1 LIFKCF
7 EIKYF
12 KLSNFQTF
20 QTLSMLYPDHFEQKI
35 DFTSIRRLLK
45 DKCVST
51 LGMEKVDEI
60 QFSSD
65 YAEVMRLISLTDE
78 MLRVLTTDSDELP
91 TGDFYDVRPALSRV
105 RIEGLFLDELEV
117 YDLRRALEAVRRLV
131 AFLTKHE
138 AEVYP
143 HLHELVSGV
152 ATFPLIIQRIDAIL
166 NKFGKIKD
174 NASTELARIRKDT
187 FQVQGSISRTLNTIL
202 RQAQTDGY
210 VEKDVAP
217 TMREGRLVIPV
228 SPAFKRKVQGIV
240 HDESATGKTVF
251 IEPTQVVEANNRLR
265 ELEGEER
272 REIMRILLEF
282 TNFVRP
288 HTEEIFESQYF
299 LGQID
304 FLRAKALF
312 AIEIKAIKPRLDD
325 VCQLEWAKAV
335 HPLLYLSLKKQ
346 GKEIVPLDI
355 VLNEKQRILLISGP
369 NAGGKSVCLKT
380 VVLLQYMIQCG
391 LLVPVHDSSRAGLFD
406 RLFIDIG
413 DEQSIENDLSTY
425 SSHLLNMKF
434 FIKNSNPKTLL
445 LIDEFGTGTEPMIG
459 GAIAEASL
467 ERFNRNL
474 AFGVITTHYTNLK
487 HFAEDAE
494 GIVNGAM
501 LYDRQHLQPLF
512 QLDIGNPGSSF
523 AIEIARKIG
532 LPEDL
537 IAEAAEK
544 VGAEHLD
551 YDKHLQ
557 DIVRDK
563 RYWENKRQLI
573 RQKEK
578 RLEEMLEK
586 YEVEIASID
595 KQRKEITNKAKDEA
609 KSLLS
614 DTNARIENTIR
625 QIKEAD
631 AEKEKT
637 RSARKELEEF
647 KDSINNEQIIPK
659 STPKSPKGDL
669 KSGNS
674 RLSLNKKHS
683 SNDESETRNAEHGI
697 RNVERGTQNTERKTR
712 NVEPPTFK
720 PGATVRLKGQ
730 LAVGT
735 IIEMQ
740 DKQALVSFGNMKST
754 VKLAKLEAIS
764 NNQIKKEA
772 RKFEALGNTA
782 TDEVR
787 QRKLTFSSEIDV
799 RGMRGDEAIQA
810 VMYFIDDAIMVGVA
824 SVRIL
829 HGTGTGIL
837 RQMIRQY
844 LGAVN
849 GIKTYHDEH
858 INFGGSGITV
868 VEFE

>member
-1 LIFKCF
+1 
-7 EIKYF
+7 
-12 KLSNFQTF
+12 
-20 QTLSMLYPDHFEQKI
+20 MLYPTNFEQKI
-35 DFTSIRRLLK
+35 DFSTVRQLLK

-51 LGMEKVDEI
+51 LGEEKVEEI

-65 YAEVMRLISLTDE
+65 YSEIMRLISQTDE
-78 MLRVLTTDSDELP
+78 MMQVLTSDSDELP
-91 TGDFYDVRPALSRV
+91 IGDFYDVRPALSRI

-117 YDLRRALEAVRRLV
+117 FDLRRALEAVRRLV
-131 AFLTKHE
+131 AFLSKHE

-143 HLHELVSGV
+143 HLHELVVGV
-152 ATFPLIIQRIDAIL
+152 DTFPLIIQRIDAIL

-174 NASTELARIRKDT
+174 NASQELGRIRKDT
-187 FQVQGSISRTLNTIL
+187 FQVQSSISRTLNAIL

-228 SPAFKRKVQGIV
+228 SPAFKRKVKGIV

-272 REIMRILLEF
+272 REIMRILLDF
-282 TNFVRP
+282 TNYVRP
-288 HTEEIFESQYF
+288 HSEEIHASQYF

-312 AIEIKAIKPRLDD
+312 AIDIKAIKPRVDD
-325 VCQLEWAKAV
+325 ICQLEWVKAV
-335 HPLLYLSLKKQ
+335 HPILFLSLKKQ

-391 LLVPVHDSSRAGLFD
+391 LLVPLHDSSRAGIFD

-445 LIDEFGTGTEPMIG
+445 LIDEFGTGTEPLIG

-537 IAEAAEK
+537 IAEAAGK

-578 RLEEMLEK
+578 RLDEMLEK
-586 YEVEIASID
+586 YELETASID
-595 KQRKEITNKAKDEA
+595 KQRKDITNKAKDEA

-647 KDSINNEQIIPK
+647 KEKIINETTSSK
-659 STPKSPKGDL
+659 YTPKSPKGDFE
-669 KSGNS
+669 SGNQ
-674 RLSLNKKHS
+674 RLQLNKKPS
-683 SNDESETRNAEHGI
+683 ESNKRGTENT
-697 RNVERGTQNTERKTR
+697 ERGTQNAEHLTLK
-712 NVEPPTFK
+712 V
-720 PGATVRLKGQ
+720 GSTVRLKGQ

-735 IIEMQ
+735 ILEMQ

-754 VKLAKLEAIS
+754 VKLTKLEPIS
-764 NNQIKKEA
+764 NNQLKKEA
-772 RKFEALGNTA
+772 RKFDSLGSTT

-787 QRKLTFSSEIDV
+787 QRKLTFSSEIDI
-799 RGMRGDEAIQA
+799 RGMRGDEAMQA
-810 VMYFIDDAIMVGVA
+810 VMYFIDDAVMVGVA

-829 HGTGTGIL
+829 HGTGTGAL
-837 RQMIRQY
+837 RLMTRQY
-844 LGAVN
+844 LGTVN
-849 GIKTYHDEH
+849 GVRTFHDEH

-868 VEFE
+868 VEFD

>member
-1 LIFKCF
+1 
-7 EIKYF
+7 
-12 KLSNFQTF
+12 
-20 QTLSMLYPDHFEQKI
+20 MLYPSHFEQKI
-35 DFTSIRRLLK
+35 AFTSIRQLLK

-51 LGMEKVDEI
+51 LGEEKVDEI

-65 YAEVMRLISLTDE
+65 YADVMRLLSQTDE
-78 MLRVLTTDSDELP
+78 MLRVLTTDADELP
-91 TGDFYDVRPALSRV
+91 IGDFYDVRPALLRV

-117 YDLRRALEAVRRLV
+117 FDLRRALEAVRRLV

-143 HLHELVSGV
+143 HLHELVTGIE
-152 ATFPLIIQRIDAIL
+152 TFPLIINRIDGIL
-166 NKFGKIKD
+166 NKFGKVKD
-174 NASTELARIRKDT
+174 NASNELARIRKDI
-187 FQVQGSISRTLNTIL
+187 FQVQSSISRTLNSIL
-202 RQAQTDGY
+202 RQAQADGY

-228 SPAFKRKVQGIV
+228 SPAFKRKVSGIV

-251 IEPTQVVEANNRLR
+251 IEPQQVVESNNRLR

-288 HTEEIFESQYF
+288 HTEEIVASQHF

-312 AIEIKAIKPRLDD
+312 GLDINAIKPRVDNC
-325 VCQLEWAKAV
+325 CQLEWAKAI
-335 HPLLYLSLKKQ
+335 HPILFLSLKKQ
-346 GKEIVPLDI
+346 GKSIVPLDI
-355 VLNEKQRILLISGP
+355 TLNEKQRILLISGP

-380 VVLLQYMIQCG
+380 VVLLQYMLQCG
-391 LLVPVHDSSRAGLFD
+391 LLVPLHDSSRAGIYE

-459 GAIAEASL
+459 GAIAEATL
-467 ERFNRNL
+467 ERFNQNL

-487 HFAEDAE
+487 HYAEDAE

-512 QLDIGNPGSSF
+512 QLSIGNPGSSF

-563 RYWENKRQLI
+563 RYWENKRQQI

-578 RLEEMLEK
+578 KLEETLAK
-586 YEVEIASID
+586 YEEEMQSID

-609 KSLLS
+609 KNLLNEA
-614 DTNARIENTIR
+614 NAKIENTIR

-631 AEKEKT
+631 AEKVRT
-637 RSARKELEEF
+637 QAVRKELDDF
-647 KDSINNEQIIPK
+647 KKKIGNEPETGRDRSRPVQIPK
-659 STPKSPKGDL
+659 PIQKDR
-669 KSGNS
+669 S
-674 RLSLNKKHS
+674 RPTS
-683 SNDESETRNAEHGI
+683 
-697 RNVERGTQNTERKTR
+697 NVEHETLKIGF
-712 NVEPPTFK
+712 NV
-720 PGATVRLKGQ
+720 RMKGQ
-730 LAVGT
+730 TATGK
-735 IIEMQ
+735 IIEIQ
-740 DKQALVSFGNMKST
+740 DKQAVVAFGQMKST
-754 VKLAKLEAIS
+754 VKLAKLETIS
-764 NNQIKKEA
+764 NTQLKKEA
-772 RKFEALGNTA
+772 KKYDSLGSTT

-787 QRKLTFSSEIDV
+787 QRKLTFQSEIDV
-799 RGMRGDEAIQA
+799 RGMRVDEALQT
-810 VMYFIDDAIMVGVA
+810 VMYFIDDAIMVGIA

-829 HGTGTGIL
+829 HGTGTGAL

-844 LGAVN
+844 LATVHGV
-849 GIKTYHDEH
+849 KTYRDEH
-858 INFGGSGITV
+858 IQFGGAGITV

>member
-1 LIFKCF
+1 
-7 EIKYF
+7 
-12 KLSNFQTF
+12 
-20 QTLSMLYPDHFEQKI
+20 MLYPEHFEQKI
-35 DFTSIRRLLK
+35 DFITIRELLK
-45 DKCVST
+45 GKCVST
-51 LGMEKVDEI
+51 LGEEKVEEI
-60 QFSSD
+60 RFSSD
-65 YAEVMRLISLTDE
+65 YSEIIRLVSQTDE
-78 MLRVLTTDSDELP
+78 MLQVLTSDADELP
-91 TGDFYDVRPALSRV
+91 IGDFYDVRPALSRV

-117 YDLRRALEAVRRLV
+117 FDLRRALEAVRRLV

-143 HLHELVSGV
+143 HLHELVVGV
-152 ATFPLIIQRIDAIL
+152 DTFPVIIQRIDAIL

-174 NASTELARIRKDT
+174 NASSELSRIRKDT
-187 FQVQGSISRTLNTIL
+187 FQVQSSISRTLNAIL

-228 SPAFKRKVQGIV
+228 SPAFKRKVKGIV

-282 TNFVRP
+282 TNYVRP
-288 HTEEIFESQYF
+288 HSEEIFASQYF
-299 LGQID
+299 LGMID

-312 AIEIKAIKPRLDD
+312 AIEIKAIKPRIDD
-325 VCQLEWAKAV
+325 MCQLEWAKAV
-335 HPLLYLSLKKQ
+335 HPLLFLSLKKQ

-391 LLVPVHDSSRAGLFD
+391 LLVPLHDSSRAGIFD

-445 LIDEFGTGTEPMIG
+445 LIDEFGTGTEPLIG

-512 QLDIGNPGSSF
+512 QLNIGNPGSSF

-563 RYWENKRQLI
+563 RYWENKRQVI

-586 YEVEIASID
+586 YETEIASID

-609 KSLLS
+609 KNLLS
-614 DTNARIENTIR
+614 DANAKIENTIR

-647 KDSINNEQIIPK
+647 KESIREE
-659 STPKSPKGDL
+659 TPKSPKGDL
-669 KSGNS
+669 KTANS
-674 RLSLNKKHS
+674 RIVLKKKP
-683 SNDESETRNAEHGI
+683 SETNNPENRNAERGTRNAEHG
-697 RNVERGTQNTERKTR
+697 
-712 NVEPPTFK
+712 TFK
-720 PGATVRLKGQ
+720 TGSTVRLKGQ

-754 VKLAKLEAIS
+754 VKLAKLEPIS

-772 RKFEALGNTA
+772 RKFESLGSTS

-787 QRKLTFSSEIDV
+787 QRKLTFSSEIDI
-799 RGMRGDEAIQA
+799 RGMRGDEAMQA
-810 VMYFIDDAIMVGVA
+810 VMYFIDDAVMVGVA

-829 HGTGTGIL
+829 HGTGTGAL
-837 RQMIRQY
+837 RQMTRQY
-844 LGAVN
+844 LGTVH
-849 GIKTYHDEH
+849 GVRTFHDEH
-858 INFGGSGITV
+858 INFGGAGITV
-868 VEFE
+868 VEFD

>member
-1 LIFKCF
+1 
-7 EIKYF
+7 
-12 KLSNFQTF
+12 
-20 QTLSMLYPDHFEQKI
+20 MLYPDHFEQKI
-35 DFTSIRRLLK
+35 AFSTIRQLLK

-51 LGMEKVDEI
+51 LGAEKVDEI
-60 QFSSD
+60 LFTSD
-65 YAEVMRLISLTDE
+65 YAEVMRLLSQTDE
-78 MLRVLTTDSDELP
+78 MLRVLTTESDELP
-91 TGDFYDVRPALSRV
+91 VGDFYDVRPALSRV

-117 YDLRRALEAVRRLV
+117 FDLRRALEAVRLLV
-131 AFLTKHE
+131 AFLTRSE
-138 AEVYP
+138 ADVYP
-143 HLHELVSGV
+143 HLHELVLGV
-152 ATFPLIIQRIDAIL
+152 ETFPLIINRIDGIL

-174 NASTELARIRKDT
+174 NASPELGRIRKDI
-187 FQVQGSISRTLNTIL
+187 FQVQGSISRTLNSIL
-202 RQAQTDGY
+202 RQAQADGY

-228 SPAFKRKVQGIV
+228 SPAFKRKVNGIV

-272 REIMRILLEF
+272 REIIRILVEF

-288 HTEEIFESQYF
+288 HSEAIFASQYF
-299 LGQID
+299 LGWID

-312 AIEIKAIKPRLDD
+312 AIEIKAIKPRVDD
-325 VCQLEWAKAV
+325 CCQLEWAKAV
-335 HPLLYLSLKKQ
+335 HPLLFLSLKKQ

-380 VVLLQYMIQCG
+380 VVLLQYMMQCG
-391 LLVPVHDSSRAGLFD
+391 LLVPLHDSSRAGIFD

-434 FIKNSNPKTLL
+434 FIKNSNAKTLL

-459 GAIAEASL
+459 GAIAEATL

-487 HFAEDAE
+487 HYAEDAP

-512 QLDIGNPGSSF
+512 QLSIGNPGSSF

-537 IAEAAEK
+537 IAEAADK

-563 RYWENKRQLI
+563 RYWENKRQQI

-578 RLEEMLEK
+578 KLEETLEK
-586 YEVEIASID
+586 YEAELSSID
-595 KQRKEITNKAKDEA
+595 RQRKEITTKAKDEA
-609 KSLLS
+609 RNLLS
-614 DTNARIENTIR
+614 DANAKIENTIR

-631 AEKEKT
+631 AEKVRT
-637 RSARKELEEF
+637 QAVRKELDDF
-647 KDSINNEQIIPK
+647 KKRLTPDPSPQGEGK
-659 STPKSPKGDL
+659 SASLNHPKGNV
-669 KSGNS
+669 KSS
-674 RLSLNKKHS
+674 LSLKKKTEVVRSGS
-683 SNDESETRNAEHGI
+683 SPSASLAGTFIVGS
-697 RNVERGTQNTERKTR
+697 NVRM
-712 NVEPPTFK
+712 
-720 PGATVRLKGQ
+720 KGQ
-730 LAVGT
+730 TATGVIL
-735 IIEMQ
+735 EMQ
-740 DKQALVSFGNMKST
+740 DKQAVVAFGNLKST
-754 VKLAKLEAIS
+754 VKLARLEAIS
-764 NNQIKKEA
+764 NNQLKKEA
-772 RKFEALGNTA
+772 RKYDSIMSTS

-787 QRKLTFSSEIDV
+787 QRKLTFSSEMDV
-799 RGMRGDEAIQA
+799 RGMRGDEALQA
-810 VMYFIDDAIMVGVA
+810 VMYFIDDAIMVGV
-824 SVRIL
+824 SGVRIL
-829 HGTGTGIL
+829 HGTGTGAL

-844 LGAVN
+844 LGTVH
-849 GIKTYHDEH
+849 GVKTYRDEH
-858 INFGGSGITV
+858 IQFGGAGITI

>member
-1 LIFKCF
+1 
-7 EIKYF
+7 
-12 KLSNFQTF
+12 
-20 QTLSMLYPDHFEQKI
+20 MLYPDHFEQKI
-35 DFTSIRRLLK
+35 AFTTIRQLLK

-51 LGMEKVDEI
+51 LGAEKVDEI
-60 QFSSD
+60 LFTSD
-65 YAEVMRLISLTDE
+65 YAEVMRLLSQTDE
-78 MLRVLTTDSDELP
+78 MLRVLTTESDELP
-91 TGDFYDVRPALSRV
+91 VGDFYDVRPALSRV

-117 YDLRRALEAVRRLV
+117 FDLRRALEAVRLLV
-131 AFLTKHE
+131 AFLTRSE
-138 AEVYP
+138 ADVYP
-143 HLHELVSGV
+143 HLHELVLGV
-152 ATFPLIIQRIDAIL
+152 ETFPLIINRIDSIL

-174 NASTELARIRKDT
+174 NASPELGRIRKDI
-187 FQVQGSISRTLNTIL
+187 FQVQGSISRTLNSIL
-202 RQAQTDGY
+202 RQAQADGY

-228 SPAFKRKVQGIV
+228 SPAFKRKVNGIV

-251 IEPTQVVEANNRLR
+251 IEPTQVVDANNRLR

-272 REIMRILLEF
+272 REIIRILVEF

-288 HTEEIFESQYF
+288 HSEEIFASQYF
-299 LGQID
+299 LGWID

-312 AIEIKAIKPRLDD
+312 AIEIKAIKPRVDD
-325 VCQLEWAKAV
+325 CCQLEWAKAV
-335 HPLLYLSLKKQ
+335 HPLLFLSLKKQ

-355 VLNEKQRILLISGP
+355 ALNEKQRILLISGP

-380 VVLLQYMIQCG
+380 VVLLQYMMQCG
-391 LLVPVHDSSRAGLFD
+391 LLVPLHDSSRAGIFD

-434 FIKNSNPKTLL
+434 FIKNSNAKTLL

-459 GAIAEASL
+459 GAIAEATL
-467 ERFNRNL
+467 ERFNRNV

-487 HFAEDAE
+487 HYAEDAQ

-512 QLDIGNPGSSF
+512 QLSIGNPGSSF

-537 IAEAAEK
+537 IAEAADK

-563 RYWENKRQLI
+563 RYWENKRQQI

-578 RLEEMLEK
+578 KLEETLEK
-586 YEVEIASID
+586 YEAELSSID
-595 KQRKEITNKAKDEA
+595 RQRKEITAKAKDEA
-609 KSLLS
+609 RNLLS
-614 DTNARIENTIR
+614 DANAKIENTIR

-631 AEKEKT
+631 AEKVRT
-637 RSARKELEEF
+637 QAVRKELDDF
-647 KDSINNEQIIPK
+647 KKKITHEPELGRDRSRPVQQPK
-659 STPKSPKGDL
+659 IVANKDRSRPVPTPNIEHETL
-669 KSGNS
+669 KIG
-674 RLSLNKKHS
+674 
-683 SNDESETRNAEHGI
+683 A
-697 RNVERGTQNTERKTR
+697 NVRM
-712 NVEPPTFK
+712 
-720 PGATVRLKGQ
+720 KGQ
-730 LAVGT
+730 TATGV
-735 IIEMQ
+735 IMEMQ
-740 DKQALVSFGNMKST
+740 DKQAVVAFGNLKST
-754 VKLAKLEAIS
+754 VKLARFEAIS
-764 NNQIKKEA
+764 NNQLKKEA
-772 RKFEALGNTA
+772 RKYDSIMSTS

-787 QRKLTFSSEIDV
+787 QRKLTFSSEMDV
-799 RGMRGDEAIQA
+799 RGMRGDEALQA
-810 VMYFIDDAIMVGVA
+810 VMYFIDDAIMVGV
-824 SVRIL
+824 SGVRIL
-829 HGTGTGIL
+829 HGTGTGAL

-844 LGAVN
+844 LATIHGV
-849 GIKTYHDEH
+849 KTFRDEH
-858 INFGGSGITV
+858 IQFGGAGITI

>member
-1 LIFKCF
+1 
-7 EIKYF
+7 
-12 KLSNFQTF
+12 
-20 QTLSMLYPDHFEQKI
+20 MLYPTHIEQKI
-35 DFTSIRRLLK
+35 DFTTIRQLLK
-45 DKCVST
+45 DKCVSS
-51 LGMEKVDEI
+51 LGEEKVDEI
-60 QFSSD
+60 LFSSD
-65 YAEVMRLISLTDE
+65 YAEVLRLLSQTDE
-78 MLRVLTTDSDELP
+78 MLRVITTDSDELP
-91 TGDFYDVRPALSRV
+91 IGDFYDVRPALLRV
-105 RIEGLFLDELEV
+105 RVEGLFLDELEV
-117 YDLRRALEAVRRLV
+117 FDLRRALEAVRRLV

-143 HLHELVSGV
+143 HLNELVLGIE
-152 ATFPLIIQRIDAIL
+152 TFPVIIQRIDAIL

-174 NASTELARIRKDT
+174 NASTELARIRKDI
-187 FQVQGSISRTLNTIL
+187 FQVQSSISRTLNSIL
-202 RQAQTDGY
+202 RQAQVDGY
-210 VEKDVAP
+210 VEKDVTP

-228 SPAFKRKVQGIV
+228 SPAFKRKVNGIV

-272 REIMRILLEF
+272 REIMRILVEF

-288 HTEEIFESQYF
+288 YTESIFASQYF

-312 AIEIKAIKPRLDD
+312 AIEINAIKPRLDNY
-325 VCQLEWAKAV
+325 CQLEWAKAV
-335 HPLLYLSLKKQ
+335 HPLLLLSLKKQ
-346 GKEIVPLDI
+346 GKAIVPLDI
-355 VLNEKQRILLISGP
+355 TLNEKQRILLISGP

-380 VVLLQYMIQCG
+380 VVLLQYMLQCG
-391 LLVPVHDSSRAGLFD
+391 LLIPIHDSSRAGIFE

-434 FIKNSNPKTLL
+434 FIKNSNSKTLL

-459 GAIAEASL
+459 GAIAEATL

-512 QLDIGNPGSSF
+512 QLSIGNPGSSF
-523 AIEIARKIG
+523 AVEIARKIG

-563 RYWENKRQLI
+563 RYWENKRQQI
-573 RQKEK
+573 RLKEK
-578 RLEEMLEK
+578 KLEETLEK
-586 YEVEIASID
+586 YEAEMADINR
-595 KQRKEITNKAKDEA
+595 QRKEITAKANDEA
-609 KSLLS
+609 KNLLNEA
-614 DTNARIENTIR
+614 NAKIENTIR
-625 QIKEAD
+625 QIKEAN
-631 AEKEKT
+631 AEKERTKVV
-637 RSARKELEEF
+637 RKELDEF
-647 KDSINNEQIIPK
+647 KERI
-659 STPKSPKGDL
+659 TPKSPKADL
-669 KSGNS
+669 KSGS
-674 RLSLNKKHS
+674 TRLQLNKKTELKS
-683 SNDESETRNAEHGI
+683 VKRE
-697 RNVERGTQNTERKTR
+697 TQNTEHETLKVGS
-712 NVEPPTFK
+712 N
-720 PGATVRLKGQ
+720 VRLKGQ
-730 LAVGT
+730 TATG
-735 IIEMQ
+735 IILEMQ
-740 DKQALVSFGNMKST
+740 EKQAVVAFGNLKST
-754 VKLAKLEAIS
+754 VKLVKLEAIS
-764 NNQIKKEA
+764 NNQLKKEA
-772 RKFEALGNTA
+772 KKYDSLKSTS

-799 RGMRGDEAIQA
+799 RGMRGDEALQA
-810 VMYFIDDAIMVGVA
+810 VMYFIDDALMVDVS

-829 HGTGTGIL
+829 HGTGTGAL

-844 LGAVN
+844 LATINGVN
-849 GIKTYHDEH
+849 KFRDEH
-858 INFGGSGITV
+858 IQFGGAGITI
-868 VEFE
+868 VEFD

>member
-1 LIFKCF
+1 
-7 EIKYF
+7 
-12 KLSNFQTF
+12 
-20 QTLSMLYPDHFEQKI
+20 MLYPSHFEQKI
-35 DFTSIRRLLK
+35 AFTSIRQLLK

-51 LGMEKVDEI
+51 LGEEKVDEI
-60 QFSSD
+60 QFSSNYD
-65 YAEVMRLISLTDE
+65 DVMRLLSQTDE

-91 TGDFYDVRPALSRV
+91 IGDFYDVRPALSRV

-117 YDLRRALEAVRRLV
+117 FDLRRALEAVRRLV

-143 HLHELVSGV
+143 HLHELVNGIE
-152 ATFPLIIQRIDAIL
+152 TFPLIINRIDGIL
-166 NKFGKIKD
+166 NKFGKVKD
-174 NASTELARIRKDT
+174 NASNELARIRKDV
-187 FQVQGSISRTLNTIL
+187 FQVQSSISRTLNSIL
-202 RQAQTDGY
+202 RQAQADGY

-228 SPAFKRKVQGIV
+228 SPAFKRKVSGIV

-251 IEPTQVVEANNRLR
+251 IEPQQVVEANNRLR

-272 REIMRILLEF
+272 REIMRILVEF

-288 HTEEIFESQYF
+288 HTEDIFASQYF

-312 AIEIKAIKPRLDD
+312 GLEINAIKPRVDD
-325 VCQLEWAKAV
+325 CCQLEWAKAI
-335 HPLLYLSLKKQ
+335 HPILFLSLKKQ
-346 GKEIVPLDI
+346 GKSIVPLDI
-355 VLNEKQRILLISGP
+355 TLNEKQRILLISGP

-380 VVLLQYMIQCG
+380 VVLLQYMLQCG
-391 LLVPVHDSSRAGLFD
+391 LLVPLHDSSRAGIFE

-425 SSHLLNMKF
+425 SSHLLNMKY
-434 FIKNSNPKTLL
+434 FIKNSNDKTLL

-459 GAIAEASL
+459 GAIAEATL
-467 ERFNRNL
+467 ERFNGNL

-487 HFAEDAE
+487 HYAEDAP

-512 QLDIGNPGSSF
+512 QLSIGNPGSSF

-537 IAEAAEK
+537 IAEAADK

-563 RYWENKRQLI
+563 RYWENKRQQI

-578 RLEEMLEK
+578 KLEETLEK
-586 YEVEIASID
+586 YEAEMASID
-595 KQRKEITNKAKDEA
+595 RQRKDITNKAKDEA
-609 KSLLS
+609 KNLLS
-614 DTNARIENTIR
+614 EANAKIENTIR

-637 RSARKELEEF
+637 RLVRKELEDF
-647 KDSINNEQIIPK
+647 KAKIGQNEP
-659 STPKSPKGDL
+659 PKSPKEDL
-669 KSGNS
+669 MTGSS
-674 RLSLNKKHS
+674 RLQLNKKVEMKS
-683 SNDESETRNAEHGI
+683 VKPEARNHEQELLKI
-697 RNVERGTQNTERKTR
+697 
-712 NVEPPTFK
+712 
-720 PGATVRLKGQ
+720 GANVRLKGQ
-730 LAVGT
+730 TATGK
-735 IIEMQ
+735 IIEIQ
-740 DKQALVSFGNMKST
+740 DKQAVVAFGQMKST
-754 VKLAKLEAIS
+754 VKLVKLEPIS
-764 NNQIKKEA
+764 NTQLKKEA
-772 RKFEALGNTA
+772 KKYESLGTTA

-787 QRKLTFSSEIDV
+787 QRKLTFTSEIDV
-799 RGMRGDEAIQA
+799 RGMRGDEALQA
-810 VMYFIDDAIMVGVA
+810 VMYFIDDAVMVGVA

-829 HGTGTGIL
+829 HGTGTGAL

-844 LGAVN
+844 LGTVH
-849 GIKTYHDEH
+849 GVKTYKDEH
-858 INFGGSGITV
+858 VQLGGAGITV
-868 VEFE
+868 IEFH

>member
-1 LIFKCF
+1 
-7 EIKYF
+7 
-12 KLSNFQTF
+12 
-20 QTLSMLYPDHFEQKI
+20 
-35 DFTSIRRLLK
+35 
-45 DKCVST
+45 
-51 LGMEKVDEI
+51 
-60 QFSSD
+60 
-65 YAEVMRLISLTDE
+65 
-78 MLRVLTTDSDELP
+78 
-91 TGDFYDVRPALSRV
+91 
-105 RIEGLFLDELEV
+105 
-117 YDLRRALEAVRRLV
+117 
-131 AFLTKHE
+131 
-138 AEVYP
+138 
-143 HLHELVSGV
+143 
-152 ATFPLIIQRIDAIL
+152 
-166 NKFGKIKD
+166 
-174 NASTELARIRKDT
+174 
-187 FQVQGSISRTLNTIL
+187 
-202 RQAQTDGY
+202 
-210 VEKDVAP
+210 
-217 TMREGRLVIPV
+217 
-228 SPAFKRKVQGIV
+228 
-240 HDESATGKTVF
+240 
-251 IEPTQVVEANNRLR
+251 
-265 ELEGEER
+265 
-272 REIMRILLEF
+272 MRILLDF

-288 HTEEIFESQYF
+288 HSEEIFASQYF

-304 FLRAKALF
+304 FLRSKALF
-312 AIEIKAIKPRLDD
+312 AIEIKAIKPRVDD
-325 VCQLEWAKAV
+325 MCQLEWAKAV
-335 HPLLYLSLKKQ
+335 HPLLFLALKKQ

-391 LLVPVHDSSRAGLFD
+391 LLVPLHDSSRAGIFD

-425 SSHLLNMKF
+425 SSHLLNMKY

-445 LIDEFGTGTEPMIG
+445 LIDEFGTGTEPLIG

-512 QLDIGNPGSSF
+512 QLNIGNPGSSF

-578 RLEEMLEK
+578 KLDEILEK
-586 YEVEIASID
+586 YETEIASID
-595 KQRKEITNKAKDEA
+595 KQRKDITNKAKDEA
-609 KSLLS
+609 KNLLS
-614 DTNARIENTIR
+614 DANAKIENTIR

-647 KDSINNEQIIPK
+647 KESIKDEQTSLK
-659 STPKSPKGDL
+659 TTPKSPKGDL
-669 KSGNS
+669 KSGNT
-674 RLSLNKKHS
+674 RLSLNKKPS
-683 SNDESETRNAEHGI
+683 SINTEH
-697 RNVERGTQNTERKTR
+697 GTQNTEHGTR
-712 NVEPPTFK
+712 NAERGTRNTERATQNTEHGTLKV
-720 PGATVRLKGQ
+720 GSTVRLKGQ
-730 LAVGT
+730 QAVGT

-754 VKLAKLEAIS
+754 VKLAKLEPIS

-772 RKFEALGNTA
+772 RKFESLGNTT

-787 QRKLTFSSEIDV
+787 QRKLTFTSEIDV

-810 VMYFIDDAIMVGVA
+810 VMYFIDDAVMVGVA

-829 HGTGTGIL
+829 HGTGTGAL
-837 RQMIRQY
+837 RQMTRQY
-844 LGAVN
+844 LGTVN
-849 GIKTYHDEH
+849 GVKSFHDEH

-868 VEFE
+868 VEFD